1 MSAHD
6 QDRTSTGATET
17 LRVDFE
23 PIGRRGTCS
32 SGWSLLRCA
41 HELGVGIAAT
51 CGGHGTCG
59 RCRVILVRGHL
70 SEPTSVEREL
80 LSSGELTNRVRLA
93 CQATPLTDCL
103 INVPAESL
111 TATQRI
117 QVEGLQTV
125 QGNDPPVTSY
135 KVTTSPA
142 GLNDVRADDQR
153 ILTALSETQGIEC
166 ASLDPEA
173 ARELPQTLRSGEWT
187 IGVSARNTEI
197 VAVGPWPAATLGLAV
212 DLGTTKIA
220 AYLLDLTN
228 GDTLGACGAMNPQ
241 IRYGEDVVARLTHAL
256 SGPQGAND
264 LAMEALTAI
273 NELAASLATDAG
285 VDTARI
291 LETVIV
297 GNTAMHHLL
306 LQLPVDQLARAPYVP
321 AVAGALDLKA
331 RELQLCIGR
340 GAYVHLPPNIAGF
353 VGADHVAMLLAS
365 GVTSDSGPILAIDI
379 GTNTE
384 VCLAANGCLTTASC
398 ASGPA
403 FEGGHIRDGMRAAAG
418 AIEHV
423 EILENEVGLQVVDN
437 AEPTGLCG
445 SGILDAL
452 AQMTVQ
458 GIVDTMGRLHRDHPR
473 VTQCGTTLQF
483 NLVTG
488 DARGGRPALAV
499 TQNDVRQLQL
509 AKAAIATGI
518 QGLLEHAGL
527 EPSELN
533 SIIVAGAFG
542 SYVDVRSAIAI
553 GMLPQIP
560 LERFHQI
567 GNAAG
572 VGAKMMLVSSSA
584 RNDAIALAREAGYLE
599 LATSTGFMQRFVA
612 NTRLAP
618 FTSHGGSTDADN
630 GIKQVT

>member
-6 QDRTSTGATET
+6 QDRTSSGTTDT
-17 LRVDFE
+17 LKVDFE
-23 PIGRRGTCS
+23 PIGRRGTCI

-70 SEPTSVEREL
+70 SEPTSIEHEL
-80 LSSGELTNRVRLA
+80 ISSCDLANGVRLA

-117 QVEGLQTV
+117 QVEGLQAV
-125 QGNDPPVTSY
+125 QGTDPPITNY
-135 KVTTSPA
+135 KVTTAPA
-142 GLNDVRADDQR
+142 GLEDVRADDQR
-153 ILTALSETQGIEC
+153 ILTALTETYGIEC
-166 ASLDPEA
+166 TILDPEA
-173 ARELPQTLRSGEWT
+173 ARELPRTLRSGEWT
-187 IGVSARNTEI
+187 AGVTTRGTEI
-197 VAVGPWPAATLGLAV
+197 VGVGPWPAPTLGLAV

-220 AYLLDLTN
+220 AYLLDLTS
-228 GDTLGACGAMNPQ
+228 GETLGARGAMNPQ

-256 SGPQGAND
+256 SRPEGSKE
-264 LAMEALTAI
+264 LATEALAAI
-273 NELAASLATDAG
+273 AELGATLAAD
-285 VDTARI
+285 ARI
-291 LETVIV
+291 DPSRIMETVIV

-321 AVAGALDLKA
+321 AVTGALDLKA
-331 RELQLCIGR
+331 RELQLPIGK

-365 GVTSDSGPILAIDI
+365 GVTPDSGPVLAIDI

-384 VCLAANGCLTTASC
+384 VCLAENGRLTTVSC

-403 FEGGHIRDGMRAAAG
+403 FEGGHIRDGMRAAQG

-423 EILENEVGLQVVDN
+423 EIAGNDVRLQVVDEM
-437 AEPTGLCG
+437 EPNGICG

-452 AQMTVQ
+452 SQMVSH
-458 GIVDTMGRLHRDHPR
+458 GIVDRMGRLNNEHSR
-473 VTQCGTTLQF
+473 VIRHGNTLQF
-483 NLVTG
+483 ELVTQ
-488 DARGGRPALAV
+488 DERGGRPALAV

-518 QGLLEHAGL
+518 LALLEHARL
-527 EPSELN
+527 DPSQLN

-542 SYVDVRSAIAI
+542 SYIDVRSAIAI

-560 LERFHQI
+560 LERFRQT

-572 VGAKMMLVSSSA
+572 VGAKMMLASTSA
-584 RNDAIALAREAGYLE
+584 RRDAIALAREAGYLE
-599 LATSTGFMQRFVA
+599 LATSPGFMQRFVD

-618 FTSHGGSTDADN
+618 FISHGG
-630 GIKQVT
+630 